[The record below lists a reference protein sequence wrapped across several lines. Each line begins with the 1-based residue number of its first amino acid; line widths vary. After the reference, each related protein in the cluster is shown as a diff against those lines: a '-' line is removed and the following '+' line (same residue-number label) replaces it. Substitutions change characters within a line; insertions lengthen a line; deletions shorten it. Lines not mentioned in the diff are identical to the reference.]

1 MDEFG
6 SEPKTTMVVNEAI
19 DNELPVEG
27 NVADRVTKRSS
38 ITTVVVSGVALFS
51 DGYNAQIIG
60 YMNLILAELYPV
72 AFTSIIKTRL
82 SNAYLIGEIFGML
95 FFGYAIDRLGRRT
108 GIIFATLFLVLGIII
123 ATAAH
128 GTTDLGMLW
137 MMIIGRGVS
146 GFGAGGEYPTCG
158 TGSTEASDETAYGR
172 RRRGMLVAVAT
183 DFAIDFGFV
192 VAGIVALIV
201 LAAYHQNLGDGV
213 WRVCFGLGFILPVT
227 LVFFR
232 LSRFQSTQYRKHAMK
247 KDIPYLLVIK
257 RYWKPMLGTSL
268 AWFMY
273 DFVTYPFGIFSS
285 SIVST
290 LNPNNTITQNIG
302 FGTVINCFYLPGCLV
317 GGLLM
322 DWIGRKQTMT
332 LGFFLW
338 AILGFIIGGAL
349 GPIQSVFPLFV
360 VLYGIFNALGE
371 MGPGVATFLCGA
383 ESFPTPLRGHFLGL
397 AAAVGKAGAAIG
409 TQVFTPIQNS
419 FPDAE
424 KGIQGVFL
432 IGAAFAAVGGLISW
446 FLIPSMDKELENED
460 TRFRVYLEQNGFK
473 GSFGDLSTVN

>member
-1 MDEFG
+1 MLDDYE
-6 SEPKTTMVVNEAI
+6 SDRKTAVANNQTVAESPIINAQIDDNNETTVGTI
-19 DNELPVEG
+19 
-27 NVADRVTKRSS
+27 TTRSS
-38 ITTVVVSGVALFS
+38 ITTVLVSGVALFS

-60 YMNLILAELYPV
+60 YMNLVLAKLYP
-72 AFTSIIKTRL
+72 ATFTSAIKTRL

-95 FFGYAIDRLGRRT
+95 FFGCAIDRLGRRT
-108 GIIFATLFLVLGIII
+108 GIVFATLFLVLGIIL

-128 GTTDLGMLW
+128 GKGGSELGMFW

-158 TGSTEASDETAYGR
+158 TGSAEASDETSFGR

-192 VAGIVALIV
+192 IAGVVALIV
-201 LAAYHQNLGDGV
+201 LAAYHQNLSDGI
-213 WRVCFGLGFILPVT
+213 WRVCFGLGFVLPVA
-227 LVFFR
+227 LLFFR

-247 KDIPYLLVIK
+247 KDVPYMLVLK

-268 AWFMY
+268 SWFMY
-273 DFVTYPFGIFSS
+273 DFVVGIYFPVYYVLGPLPLTSQTYPFGIFSS

-302 FGTVINCFYLPGCLV
+302 YGTVINLFYLPGCLT

-322 DWIGRKQTMT
+322 DRIGRKQTMT
-332 LGFFLW
+332 LGFVLW

-371 MGPGVATFLCGA
+371 MGPGVSA
-383 ESFPTPLRGHFLGL
+383 P
-397 AAAVGKAGAAIG
+397 
-409 TQVFTPIQNS
+409 
-419 FPDAE
+419 
-424 KGIQGVFL
+424 
-432 IGAAFAAVGGLISW
+432 
-446 FLIPSMDKELENED
+446 
-460 TRFRVYLEQNGFK
+460 
-473 GSFGDLSTVN
+473 